1 MHFNGQ
7 LRASH
12 LILGCVPSYISYHDS
27 SSALTVGSPLLSY
40 LDVRLPRF
48 LPRDLTSAEAKQL
61 GSRIARHDSLETIQD
76 SSRDRV
82 FQGRPIHIP
91 LDAPALEDPTEEDPA
106 CESIL
111 DFLSFFFLFNEI

>member
-48 LPRDLTSAEAKQL
+48 LPRDLTSGEARQL

-76 SSRDRV
+76 SSGDRV
-82 FQGRPIHIP
+82 FQGRSIHIP

-106 CESIL
+106 CES
-111 DFLSFFFLFNEI
+111 FRFFKFFFLFNEI

>member
-1 MHFNGQ
+1 MHFDEQ

-48 LPRDLTSAEAKQL
+48 LPRDLTSEEAKQL

-82 FQGRPIHIP
+82 FQGRQIHIP

-111 DFLSFFFLFNEI
+111 DFLSFFFIQ